1 MQAAGILT
9 SIAILMLAAAMW
21 DDLSRNERVTPARKT
36 YLIVACI
43 FALVNAVLHFIVP
56 ASS

>member
-9 SIAILMLAAAMW
+9 SVAILMLAAAIW
-21 DDLSRNERVTPARKT
+21 DDLRGNDRVTPARKT

-43 FALVNAVLHFIVP
+43 FALVNALLHFVAP
-56 ASS
+56 WSS

>member
-9 SIAILMLAAAMW
+9 SIAILMLAAAIW
-21 DDLSRNERVTPARKT
+21 DDLRSNERVTPARKT

-43 FALVNAVLHFIVP
+43 FALVNAVLHFVAP
-56 ASS
+56 

>member
-1 MQAAGILT
+1 MEAAGILT
-9 SIAILMLAAAMW
+9 SVAILMLAAAMW

-43 FALVNAVLHFIVP
+43 FALVNAVLQFVSP
-56 ASS
+56 WSS